1 MREKLNKDMILKIFK
16 RAAYCRSKDK
26 HRGTLQGILISSSH
40 DKIQAVATDGHRL
53 AIWSRIPPGEV
64 VGSVVIQGP
73 VMDFLWKYREEL
85 ESVTIESHN
94 DEQYPIRIAL
104 SPTKDENALGGSVEF
119 GLPQHAYPPY
129 ERIIPSYCD
138 AEITGD
144 VLKVRQ
150 GLGEY
155 RRAGYKEMYLLTAEG
170 RLYFHG
176 NYDSKKQNTTIKPR
190 VRVEI
195 GELGAHTHYRES
207 PFKAG
212 FNLQYFYECIR
223 SLEQDTFVI
232 KLLGP
237 LDPVVIE
244 TDDSIHVIMPMRI

>member
-1 MREKLNKDMILKIFK
+1 MQEKLNKDMIMKIFK

-26 HRGTLQGILISSSH
+26 DRGTLQGILISSSH

-53 AIWSRIPPGEV
+53 AVWNQIPSDEV
-64 VGSVVIQGP
+64 VGSVVVQGP

-94 DEQYPIRIAL
+94 EEQYPIRIAL
-104 SPTKDENALGGSVEF
+104 SPEKEETAVGGTVEF
-119 GLPQHAYPPY
+119 NLPQHDYPPY
-129 ERIIPSYCD
+129 PHIIPAHCD
-138 AEITGD
+138 ATITGD
-144 VLKVRQ
+144 TLKVKQ

-155 RRAGYKEMYLLTAEG
+155 RRAGYKEMYLLTDEG
-170 RLYFHG
+170 RLHFHG
-176 NYDSKKQNTTIKPR
+176 NYDSKKKTTVKHR
-190 VRVEI
+190 ARVEI
-195 GELGAHTHYRES
+195 GELGTHTHYRES